1 MPQGYISG
9 HVILLLLLSAYL
21 FISVCLKHCV
31 LTRRQ
36 RTKLY
41 TDTHTQHSFLFGKK
55 KVEHK
60 NAMHPQFFYFIYLN
74 YIQEEVEV
82 SISLAHRLLHS
93 STHRVY

>member
-41 TDTHTQHSFLFGKK
+41 TDILFYLEKK

-74 YIQEEVEV
+74 YMQEEVEV
-82 SISLAHRLLHS
+82 SISLAHWLLHS